1 MKKIIVAIDGYS
13 STGKSTFAKLIAKEY
28 GYKYIDTGAMYRAV
42 TLYAMRSG
50 MITGGVP
57 DVKVLTANLDDIN
70 VDFDLKDNHILLNGE
85 DVEKEIRGMDV
96 SGNVSRVSEIPE
108 VREKLKSLQ
117 RRMGL
122 EKGIVMDGRDIGTT
136 VFPDAELKIFM
147 TASPEI
153 RAERRCMEYRQK
165 GMEVP
170 FDEVRK
176 NIEERDAMDEKRAVS
191 PLRCAEDAVVM
202 DNSHMTVDEQL
213 RQVRE
218 LMAERIG

>member
-42 TLYAMRSG
+42 TLFAMRKG

-57 DVKVLTANLDDIN
+57 DVNALTGSLGDIR
-70 VDFDLKDNHILLNGE
+70 VDFDPATGHVMLNGE

-96 SGNVSRVSEIPE
+96 SNNVSRISEIPQ

-117 RRMGL
+117 HRMGV

-136 VFPDAELKIFM
+136 VFPNAELKIFM
-147 TASPEI
+147 TASAEI
-153 RAERRCMEYRQK
+153 RAERRCMEYRRK
-165 GMEVP
+165 GIEVTL
-170 FDEVRK
+170 DEVRK
-176 NIEERDAMDEKRAVS
+176 NIEERDNMDVAREAS
-191 PLRCAEDAVVM
+191 PLRCADDAVIM
-202 DNSHMTVDEQL
+202 DNSGMTLEEEM
-213 RQVRE
+213 QVVRK
-218 LMAERIG
+218 LMAERTE